1 MNERIDDSLKFQ
13 KDLLEKLMINIKAD
27 IQDLENIDEINS
39 I

>member
-27 IQDLENIDEINS
+27 IHDLENIDEINS